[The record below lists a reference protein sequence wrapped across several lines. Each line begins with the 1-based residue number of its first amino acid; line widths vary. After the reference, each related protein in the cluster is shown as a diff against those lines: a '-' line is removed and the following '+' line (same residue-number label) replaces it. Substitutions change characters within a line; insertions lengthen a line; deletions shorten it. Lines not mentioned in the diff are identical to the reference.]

1 MQTDINLPFISNDV
15 TGALHFE
22 MLITRSILE
31 NLVKSL
37 VEKTKQPVLTAIG
50 DASLKKTDLNEV
62 ILVGGMTRMPL
73 VQKTITDLFG
83 KEGSKNVNPDEAVA
97 VGA

>member
-37 VEKTKQPVLTAIG
+37 VEKTKQPVITAIG
-50 DASLKKTDLNEV
+50 DAKLNKADIKEV
-62 ILVGGMTRMPL
+62 LLVGGMTRMPL